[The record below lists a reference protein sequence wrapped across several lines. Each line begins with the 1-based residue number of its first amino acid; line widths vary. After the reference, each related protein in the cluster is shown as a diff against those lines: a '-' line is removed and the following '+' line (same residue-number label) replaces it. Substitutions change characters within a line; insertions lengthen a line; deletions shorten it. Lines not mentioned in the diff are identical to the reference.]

1 MSADDHTAAVRC
13 LHART
18 NQPDLAP
25 LDDLFAPT
33 YVFHDPNAP
42 TAQSCADRHHLAR
55 RARTAFPDFQWH
67 SDEVYGTGNAVVE
80 HWTFCGTHAPSGMSV
95 RLRGTTIYHFAEG
108 KIVDEWIA
116 YDVSGLQRLLAR
128 RRSAAEASPADA

>member
-1 MSADDHTAAVRC
+1 MSADDPAVAVRC

-18 NQPDLAP
+18 NQHDLAP

-42 TAQSCADRHHLAR
+42 TAQTSADRQHLALQ
-55 RARTAFPDFQWH
+55 AHTAFPDFQWQ
-67 SDEVYGTGNAVVE
+67 SDEVHRTGDAVVD
-80 HWTFCGTHAPSGMSV
+80 HWTFRGTHAPSGTSV
-95 RLRGTTIYHFAEG
+95 LLRGTTIYHFAEG

-116 YDVSGLQRLLAR
+116 YDRSDFQRLLAL
-128 RRSAAEASPADA
+128 RRSADEAPPTDA